1 MLVVIALGDSA
12 IVQKDQ
18 PLAAHLLRQSIR
30 NAATAI
36 AGIALKHRVVLLH
49 GNGPQIGLLT
59 LMNGNSTD
67 LNAAAADVLGAQTRG
82 IIGFLLEQELRN
94 RMPGRQ
100 ICSLIHLA
108 LVDADDPELMNP
120 NRFTGPVLNRAQ
132 AQLIQEQNP
141 DWVLQGDGRY
151 YRRTI
156 AAPAPREILELPTLR
171 QLVAAENIT
180 VVCGSGGGLPVRKDS
195 DGKLHG
201 VEVMVDRDL
210 SAGLIAEGLSA
221 DALLLLTS
229 VEAVLDTPGKPGAK
243 AIRTMTPKG
252 FRSLGFS
259 DTAMG
264 PKMNAACRFV
274 YDETR
279 FCAIGNLRNAA
290 EVLAGTS
297 GTRICISGKASEEAQ
312 IDYY

>member
-12 IVQKDQ
+12 IVQRHQ
-18 PLAAHLLRQSIR
+18 PLATHLLRQSVR
-30 NAATAI
+30 DAAKAI
-36 AGIALKHRVVLLH
+36 AAIALKHQVVLLH

-108 LVDADDPELMNP
+108 LVDADAPELMNP
-120 NRFTGPVLNRAQ
+120 NRFIGPVYNRAQ
-132 AQLIQEQNP
+132 AQLVQEQNP

-156 AAPAPREILELPTLR
+156 AAPPPREILELPAIR
-171 QLVAAENIT
+171 QLVKTGNIT
-180 VVCGSGGGLPVRKDS
+180 VICGSGGGLPVRKDG

-201 VEVMVDRDL
+201 VEAMVDRDL
-210 SAGLIAEGLSA
+210 SAALIANGLSA

-229 VEAVLDTPGKPGAK
+229 TEAVIDRPGEPGAK
-243 AIRTMTPKG
+243 TIRTMTPEG

-274 YDETR
+274 YNDSR
-279 FCAIGNLRNAA
+279 FCAIGNLNNAA
-290 EVLAGTS
+290 EVLSGTS
-297 GTRICISGKASEEAQ
+297 GTRIHFSGNASGEAQ

>member
-1 MLVVIALGDSA
+1 MLVVIALGDST
-12 IVQKDQ
+12 IVQRDQ

-36 AGIALKHRVVLLH
+36 AGIALKHQVVLLH

-94 RMPGRQ
+94 RMPGKQ

-120 NRFTGPVLNRAQ
+120 NRFTGPVFNRAQ

-151 YRRTI
+151 YRRVI
-156 AAPAPREILELPTLR
+156 AAPRPREILELPTLR
-171 QLVAAENIT
+171 QLVATGDIT
-180 VVCGSGGGLPVRKDS
+180 VVCGSGGGLPVRKDG

-201 VEVMVDRDL
+201 VEAMVDRDL
-210 SAGLIAEGLSA
+210 SAALIAEGLSA

-229 VEAVLDTPGKPGAK
+229 TEAVMVNPGKPGAK
-243 AIRTMTPKG
+243 AIRIMTPEG

-274 YDETR
+274 YDDAR
-279 FCAIGNLRNAA
+279 FCAIGNLHNAA
-290 EVLAGTS
+290 EVLSGTS
-297 GTRICISGKASEEAQ
+297 GTRVCFSSEAQ
-312 IDYY
+312 IVYY